1 MTEISEPPSY
11 NETSILNTNKKVLLT
26 DNLDKTANEWM
37 PILLDF
43 KPKGKDEF
51 DYDKLEK
58 IILPIYHDLYK
69 GTTSNGHPTNKPL
82 STDFV
87 LRPEIVEARREAWRN
102 GDIKC
107 NAIWIDT
114 RFNPQIDQDSP
125 IIHENYQNA
134 FGNLPYYKS
143 STKEYGKHYF
153 PNVDVLKFRGNKKK
167 YLFKKFDDN
176 NELIDKKDE
185 HLEYLCGTPA
195 FALIDAELYNTE
207 YEYTLENE
215 MHNIEEVLYDCKKP
229 QKHQSI
235 EGFDINDNVQQNVSD
250 ILNEIF
256 EEDISWNVEKNNDRF
271 TILPEDD
278 VPCLVDRNHT
288 HNNQRKHCIVY
299 ASSRCVTATCLSH
312 GSKRFYKKEYPLVE
326 DLKECLG
333 LKLSKDKKNELFQD
347 VQVSEEIEVDDSV
360 LEKMLYNT
368 TTTHECVAKLFK
380 YFFHNDF
387 VCTDDDKTREWFQY
401 ENGIWTKSG
410 TSTIRK
416 FISEKFVNIIKN
428 FCKRAKEK
436 EEDTETSRD
445 LIDYYKNIQ
454 DVFKQ
459 IIMKCETT
467 GYTDSLIKQLISK
480 YINREFY
487 EKLDTNEDLL
497 CFGKDVYDLKINEW
511 RESRQDDMMS
521 LKCNMGKDDIKE
533 EHVDEM
539 MGIIDSIFTDEG
551 RKNYFLD
558 TLARDILC
566 GNNKKHNF
574 HLWTGIGG
582 NGKGVISSY
591 IKHVLG
597 DYYQQ
602 FDASMLTQK
611 RGGSENANPRL
622 AELRGK
628 RCAMFTEPEK
638 KSKLNIGL
646 MNYLSGESDMS
657 VRQLFKNLST
667 LKITFTCFIQCNNS
681 FKMEDIEDN
690 SIQRRL
696 SFLKFTTKFTP
707 NPKRSYERKA
717 DSNVNSPER
726 LEKLKGAFMFI
737 LLERWRTISKNKNL
751 DIDIPQ
757 CIKEDKQEFIN
768 DNDLVHTF
776 VESNIEITDNK
787 KDYLQV
793 NCILERYYEWVEEE
807 NEQTDKYTT
816 GVFINRLMQYLPEF
830 KKRHM
835 VYTEEGKRSEKRNS
849 FINCKF
855 SINI

>member
-1 MTEISEPPSY
+1 MAEDKLQPPSY
-11 NETSILNTNKKVLLT
+11 NESPTQYTNKKLLI
-26 DNLDKTANEWM
+26 DFLDRYGIQWF
-37 PILLDF
+37 PIHLEF
-43 KPKGKDEF
+43 IPKGKDNYG
-51 DYDKLEK
+51 YDKYEK
-58 IILPIYHDLYK
+58 QLKDIYHDLYK
-69 GTTSNGHPTNKPL
+69 GITNNGYSTNKPL
-82 STDFV
+82 PTDFV
-87 LRPEIVEARREAWRN
+87 KRPEIVEARKEAWRN

-107 NAIWIDT
+107 NAIWIET
-114 RFNPQIDQDSP
+114 KTQHQIDQDAP
-125 IIHENYQNA
+125 TIHEYYQN
-134 FGNLPYYKS
+134 FLEGIPYYKS

-153 PNVDVLKFRGNKKK
+153 PNVCPLKFRGNKQE
-167 YLFKKFDDN
+167 YTFKKFNDN
-176 NELIDKKDE
+176 NELIDESNEK
-185 HLEYLCGTPA
+185 LEYLCGKPSY
-195 FALIDAELYNTE
+195 ALIDAEIHNPD
-207 YEYTLENE
+207 YEYTLDNE
-215 MHNIEEVLYDCKKP
+215 FIIEPALYNCKSS
-229 QKHQSI
+229 QNHQSI
-235 EGFDINDNVQQNVSD
+235 ESFDINENIEQNVSD

-256 EEDISWNVEKNNDRF
+256 EEDISWNIQKDNDRF

-278 VPCLVDRNHT
+278 IPCLVDRSHT
-288 HNNQRKHCIVY
+288 HNNQRKHCIIY

-326 DLKECLG
+326 DLKESLG
-333 LKLSKDKKNELFQD
+333 LKLSKDKKKELFQD
-347 VQVSEEIEVDDSV
+347 VEVDEEIEVDDSI

-368 TTTHECVAKLFK
+368 TTTHESVAKLFK
-380 YFFHNDF
+380 YFFPNDF

-401 ENGIWTKSG
+401 ENGTWTKSG
-410 TSTIRK
+410 SSTLRK
-416 FISEKFVNIIKN
+416 FISEKFVIIMKN
-428 FCKRAKEK
+428 YCKRAKEK
-436 EEDTETSRD
+436 EESTETSREQ
-445 LIDYYKNIQ
+445 IDYYKNLQ
-454 DVFKQ
+454 DVLKQ

-487 EKLDTNEDLL
+487 EKLDTNEYLL
-497 CFGKDVYDLKINEW
+497 CFGNDVYDLKINEW
-511 RESRQDDMMS
+511 RESRQEDMMS
-521 LKCNMGKDDIKE
+521 LKCNMVKDDIKDD
-533 EHVDEM
+533 HVDEM
-539 MGIIDSIFTDEG
+539 MSIIDSIFTDEG

-591 IKHVLG
+591 IKHILG

-611 RGGSENANPRL
+611 RNGAENANPRL
-622 AELRGK
+622 AELKGK

-646 MNYLSGESDMS
+646 MNYLSGEADMS

-696 SFLKFTTKFTP
+696 SFLKFTTKFTD
-707 NPKRSYERKA
+707 NPKRSYERKG

-737 LLERWRTISKNKNL
+737 LLERWKIISKNKNL
-751 DIDIPQ
+751 DIHIPQ
-757 CIKEDKQEFIN
+757 CIKEDKEEFIN
-768 DNDLVHTF
+768 DNDLIHTF
-776 VESNIEITDNK
+776 IESNIEITDNK

-793 NCILERYYEWVEEE
+793 NRILEKYYDWVEQE

-855 SINI
+855 IDTI